1 MNEQRN
7 APRNLHRKG
16 LAVTP
21 PACYYPGAKTSLSAV
36 LTPTNPSS
44 VSCLSM
50 HVSSKIAA
58 IARGKPIPASRRERV
73 APGRVLLGLCLVTF
87 SVVTCG
93 GCSRVDYRLAA
104 DRDSYGLLASR
115 ELDPRWTIPRRSLE
129 AEPDS
134 RFADPNCPDQSLMP
148 QDDPAANV
156 FLRHPAGFHNHRYYD
171 RIGKSD
177 EIEQSDYLAS
187 LPRNDQG
194 ELELDPL
201 NSVDLSLVHSRE
213 YQTQFESIY
222 LSALALSGNRFE
234 FDTQWSDT
242 LAGTYAASGQAPNES
257 RFLALT
263 NRLGLSRN
271 LARGGQF
278 ATSLANSFSW
288 EFGNGPVSSAG
299 GTIVAALTLPLLRG
313 AGTYVRLEGLVQA
326 ERDLLFD
333 VRDFARFRRRFYL
346 EVVSSYFNLLG
357 QVQAIRNTELNLQSL
372 ELNLL
377 EHQELLARKMV
388 SQIQV
393 DQVFQDYQ
401 NGRLNLLS
409 SQQQFADALDAF
421 KLQLGLPTWIRA
433 SVDEEL
439 LKPFEL
445 NSTEL
450 LELQADTQALYEELL
465 ARLPP
470 EVPTRAEMEV
480 YFERYCELQRRTE
493 AHLPQVQS
501 EFSSW
506 QARLDQFAAE
516 GAAPDDRLDSNQQ
529 NQIAQQLAGRLDDLA
544 GQIDVDRRNQETY
557 RAEVLDGQAVD
568 PPPGNAARQNP
579 ELELDPEARKWAR
592 MVELVGR
599 RLREQ
604 LSEMYT
610 AEIQSR
616 VFAIDLE
623 PVALKQESAVQF
635 ALENRLD
642 LMNRRSQV
650 VDAYRRVEV
659 AANNLRSQLD
669 VNVQATIGTDPDK
682 PNPLSFD
689 DDENVYRAGFQLDG
703 PLNRMSERNAYRATQ
718 VAYQRSRRDYMQT
731 EDEIVNAVREDLRRL
746 RIQRLNFQ
754 IVRQQLITATRQV
767 DEAQFNLRTAVQSST
782 NLTRDLLQALQGLL
796 SAKNNLVSSW
806 IGYKVSRIR
815 LFVDLELLYLD
826 DAGRW
831 TNEDLAL
838 AKIEGLLQQEDP
850 IDQRRAPY
858 GVDRSP
864 LFPNET
870 LRQPAE
876 PPPGPAPESLDLS
889 GESEGQPERLSS
901 PNPLR

>member
-1 MNEQRN
+1 MQVR
-7 APRNLHRKG
+7 RKI
-16 LAVTP
+16 AVSD
-21 PACYYPGAKTSLSAV
+21 CEK
-36 LTPTNPSS
+36 PSS
-44 VSCLSM
+44 VSWRFQL
-50 HVSSKIAA
+50 AL
-58 IARGKPIPASRRERV
+58 GF
-73 APGRVLLGLCLVTF
+73 VLVKLGLVSLT
-87 SVVTCG
+87 

-115 ELDPRWTIPRRSLE
+115 ELDPRWMIPRRSVE
-129 AEPDS
+129 ANPDS
-134 RFADPNCPDQSLMP
+134 RMADPNSPDRSLMP

-171 RIGKSD
+171 RIGKSA
-177 EIEQSDYLAS
+177 EIEQPDYLAS
-187 LPRNDQG
+187 LPRNEQG

-213 YQTQFESIY
+213 YQTQFEAIY
-222 LSALALSGNRFE
+222 LNALALSGNRFE

-242 LAGTYAASGQAPNES
+242 LTGGYTAAGQAPNDS

-288 EFGNGPVSSAG
+288 EFGSGPVSDAG
-299 GTIVAALTLPLLRG
+299 GTVVAALTLPLLRG

-326 ERDLLFD
+326 ERDLLFA

-372 ELNLL
+372 ELNLI

-401 NGRLNLLS
+401 NGRLSLLS
-409 SQQQFADALDAF
+409 SEQQYADALDGF

-433 SVDEEL
+433 SIDEEL

-445 NSTEL
+445 NSVEL
-450 LELQADTQALYEELL
+450 LDLQADTQALYEELL

-470 EVPTRAEMEV
+470 EVPTRTEMAAF
-480 YFERYCELQRRTE
+480 FERYQELQRRTQ
-493 AHLPQVQS
+493 AHLPQVQA
-501 EFSSW
+501 EFESW
-506 QARLDQFAAE
+506 QARLDQFAESDAS
-516 GAAPDDRLDSNQQ
+516 PDDRLDWNQQ
-529 NQIAQQLAGRLDDLA
+529 SQIARQLQSRLDDLEKE
-544 GQIDVDRRNQETY
+544 ISTDERNLETY
-557 RAEVLDGQAVD
+557 RAEVLDGQAVGPLPENA
-568 PPPGNAARQNP
+568 PPKNP
-579 ELELDPEARKWAR
+579 DLEFDPETQKWAR

-604 LSEMYT
+604 LSELYT

-616 VFAIDLE
+616 VFAIELE
-623 PVALKQESAVQF
+623 PVALQQESAVQF

-642 LMNRRSQV
+642 LMNRRAHV
-650 VDAYRRVEV
+650 VDAYRHVEV

-669 VNVQATIGTDPDK
+669 VNVQATLGTDRDK

-689 DDENVYRAGFQLDG
+689 ADENIYRAGFQLDG
-703 PLNRMSERNAYRATQ
+703 PLNRMAERNVYRATQ

-806 IGYKVSRIR
+806 IGYKISRIQ

-838 AKIEGLLQQEDP
+838 ASIETLLQQDDLIE
-850 IDQRRAPY
+850 RRRMPF

-870 LRQPAE
+870 LRE
-876 PPPGPAPESLDLS
+876 PVEAGSGTAPESLDLT
-889 GESEGQPERLSS
+889 GEPEGQPERLSP

>member
-1 MNEQRN
+1 
-7 APRNLHRKG
+7 
-16 LAVTP
+16 
-21 PACYYPGAKTSLSAV
+21 
-36 LTPTNPSS
+36 
-44 VSCLSM
+44 
-50 HVSSKIAA
+50 
-58 IARGKPIPASRRERV
+58 
-73 APGRVLLGLCLVTF
+73 
-87 SVVTCG
+87 
-93 GCSRVDYRLAA
+93 
-104 DRDSYGLLASR
+104 
-115 ELDPRWTIPRRSLE
+115 
-129 AEPDS
+129 
-134 RFADPNCPDQSLMP
+134 
-148 QDDPAANV
+148 
-156 FLRHPAGFHNHRYYD
+156 
-171 RIGKSD
+171 
-177 EIEQSDYLAS
+177 
-187 LPRNDQG
+187 
-194 ELELDPL
+194 
-201 NSVDLSLVHSRE
+201 
-213 YQTQFESIY
+213 
-222 LSALALSGNRFE
+222 
-234 FDTQWSDT
+234 
-242 LAGTYAASGQAPNES
+242 
-257 RFLALT
+257 
-263 NRLGLSRN
+263 
-271 LARGGQF
+271 
-278 ATSLANSFSW
+278 
-288 EFGNGPVSSAG
+288 
-299 GTIVAALTLPLLRG
+299 
-313 AGTYVRLEGLVQA
+313 
-326 ERDLLFD
+326 
-333 VRDFARFRRRFYL
+333 
-346 EVVSSYFNLLG
+346 
-357 QVQAIRNTELNLQSL
+357 
-372 ELNLL
+372 
-377 EHQELLARKMV
+377 MV

-409 SQQQFADALDAF
+409 SEQQYADSLDEF

-433 SVDEEL
+433 SIDEEL

-445 NSTEL
+445 NSAEL

-465 ARLPP
+465 AKLPP
-470 EVPTRAEMEV
+470 EVPTRAEMEA
-480 YFERYCELQRRTE
+480 YFERYRELQRRTE

-501 EFSSW
+501 EFASW
-506 QARLDQFAAE
+506 KTRLDQFAAE
-516 GAAPDDRLDSNQQ
+516 DAAPDDRLDWNQQ

-544 GQIDVDRRNQETY
+544 GQIDADRRNQETY
-557 RAEVLDGQAVD
+557 RAEVLDGQAVAA
-568 PPPGNAARQNP
+568 PPGNAARQNP

-659 AANNLRSQLD
+659 TANNLRSQLD
-669 VNVQATIGTDPDK
+669 VNVQATLGTDRDK

-689 DDENVYRAGFQLDG
+689 EDENIYRAGFQLDG
-703 PLNRMSERNAYRATQ
+703 PLNRMAERNAYRAAQ
-718 VAYQRSRRDYMQT
+718 VAYQRSRRDYMQS

-831 TNEDLAL
+831 TNEDFAL
-838 AKIEGLLQQEDP
+838 PKIEDLLQQDDP

-864 LFPNET
+864 LFPNESR
-870 LRQPAE
+870 RQPAE
-876 PPPGPAPESLDLS
+876 PPPGPSPESLDLS
-889 GESEGQPERLSS
+889 GESESQPERLSP

>member
-1 MNEQRN
+1 MRI
-7 APRNLHRKG
+7 
-16 LAVTP
+16 
-21 PACYYPGAKTSLSAV
+21 V
-36 LTPTNPSS
+36 LGF
-44 VSCLSM
+44 VL
-50 HVSSKIAA
+50 
-58 IARGKPIPASRRERV
+58 V
-73 APGRVLLGLCLVTF
+73 ALL
-87 SVVTCG
+87 
-93 GCSRVDYRLAA
+93 GCSRIDYRLAA

-115 ELDPRWTIPRRSLE
+115 ELDPRWTIPRRSVE
-129 AEPDS
+129 AKPDS

-171 RIGKSD
+171 RIGKST
-177 EIEQSDYLAS
+177 EIEQPDYLAS

-201 NSVDLSLVHSRE
+201 NSVDLSLVHSRD

-242 LAGTYAASGQAPNES
+242 LTGTYTASGQAPNDS
-257 RFLALT
+257 RFFALT

-288 EFGNGPVSSAG
+288 EFGNGPVSNAG

-326 ERDLLFD
+326 ERDLLFE

-346 EVVSSYFNLLG
+346 DVVSSYFNLLG
-357 QVQAIRNTELNLQSL
+357 QAQAIRNTELNLQSL
-372 ELNLL
+372 ELNLI

-409 SQQQFADALDAF
+409 SEQQYADALDEF

-433 SVDEEL
+433 SIDEEL

-445 NSTEL
+445 NSAEL

-470 EVPTRAEMEV
+470 EVPTRAEMEA
-480 YFERYCELQRRTE
+480 YFERYRELQRRTE
-493 AHLPQVQS
+493 AHLPQVQA
-501 EFSSW
+501 EFANW
-506 QARLDQFAAE
+506 QTRLDQFATE
-516 GAAPDDRLDSNQQ
+516 DSAPDDRLDLSQQ
-529 NQIAQQLAGRLDDLA
+529 RQIAQQLESRLGDLA
-544 GQIDVDRRNQETY
+544 REISADQRNLETY
-557 RAEVLDGQAVD
+557 RAEVLDGQAVA
-568 PPPGNAARQNP
+568 PPQNP

-616 VFAIDLE
+616 VFAIELE

-669 VNVQATIGTDPDK
+669 VNVQATLGTDPDK

-689 DDENVYRAGFQLDG
+689 DDENIYRAGFQLDG
-703 PLNRMSERNAYRATQ
+703 PLNRMAERNVYRATQ

-731 EDEIVNAVREDLRRL
+731 EDEIINSVREDLRRL

-806 IGYKVSRIR
+806 IGYKVSRIQ

-826 DAGRW
+826 DTGRW
-831 TNEDLAL
+831 TNEELAL
-838 AKIEGLLQQEDP
+838 ASIENLLQQDDLIE
-850 IDQRRAPY
+850 QRRAPF
-858 GVDRSP
+858 GIDRSP

-870 LRQPAE
+870 LRQPVE
-876 PPPGPAPESLDLS
+876 PPPAAPPESLDLP
-889 GESEGQPERLSS
+889 GDPEGPAEQLPQ